1 MYGSVK
7 CVNKQGF
14 IRPVYSHFKTRTQGS
29 PTDISTSGFSPSDI
43 SLTDSSLKD
52 SSPNRQFPERILPG

>member
-14 IRPVYSHFKTRTQGS
+14 IRSVYSHFKTRTQGS

-43 SLTDSSLKD
+43 SPTDSSLKD
-52 SSPNRQFPERILPG
+52 CSPNRQFPERILPG